1 MRITKSIFLAAFF
14 LAVVQS
20 QQAEQHA
27 NQAAFEA
34 HQQPTTTHQD
44 QRSKSNAEPKQQQQ
58 QQDQR
63 QPLGAPPQE
72 LTPEEFE
79 MAKDGIRQI
88 LGQLPIQHV
97 EPLVN
102 TMEGYCSTFGALCTA
117 ACKERM
123 TDDDDEEE
131 VQGSTR
137 MKGLSLGCADHQAL
151 TIGTAGASCQ
161 CASYDM
167 TDRIN
172 FAIVGGIVTSHR
184 KESGGF
190 GAEGILDAIQFL
202 PAVPTFLS
210 IIHVLQSICYYVS
223 FLDVLATN
231 ANPSSCPANGK
242 AGGILGTIT
251 NLVPGLGGIL
261 SNVPALGGLLGG
273 LLGTGGGSGPA
284 PTPTPT
290 PTPSPTSGGGFG
302 DFFRGIFGGGG
313 STSSTT
319 TPAPTTTTP
328 ISTTTTTTTITTTT
342 TAAGGIWGFFGNIFG
357 GGATTATTTAT
368 KTTIA
373 PTTTATAQVKAP
385 PGATTTPPVA
395 AMDTGGGA
403 KGQTGLPF
411 ATATATTI
419 ISTTASSSSPS
430 PAPTPKKDGT
440 LFGWFPTFGLLSEV
454 NENDSL
460 IDTDDNVD
468 ALGGNDRVSMDVDDD
483 AQNERQLI
491 SNDGRLARIVRV
503 QRRYAEKKSREQ
515 QQQQQEQQGRRDDL

>member
-1 MRITKSIFLAAFF
+1 MRVTKSIFLTTLF

-20 QQAEQHA
+20 QQAEQQA

-34 HQQPTTTHQD
+34 HQQPTTTQQD
-44 QRSKSNAEPKQQQQ
+44 QQSKSNAKLNQQQQ
-58 QQDQR
+58 QQDQQ

-88 LGQLPIQHV
+88 LGQLPIQYV

-102 TMEGYCSTFGALCTA
+102 TMEGYCSTFGAFCTA

-123 TDDDDEEE
+123 TDDEEEE

-137 MKGLSLGCADHQAL
+137 TKALSLGCADPQAL

-184 KESGGF
+184 KKSGDF

-231 ANPSSCPANGK
+231 ANPPSCPANGK
-242 AGGILGTIT
+242 AGGVLGTIT
-251 NLVPGLGGIL
+251 NLVPGLDGIL

-273 LLGTGGGSGPA
+273 LLGTGGGSEPA
-284 PTPTPT
+284 PTPATATPT
-290 PTPSPTSGGGFG
+290 PTSGGGPG

-313 STSSTT
+313 STSSKT

-328 ISTTTTTTTITTTT
+328 ITTTT

-357 GGATTATTTAT
+357 GGTTTATTTAT
-368 KTTIA
+368 KSTIA

-385 PGATTTPPVA
+385 PGATKTLPVA
-395 AMDTGGGA
+395 AVNTGGDA

-411 ATATATTI
+411 ASVTATTI

-430 PAPTPKKDGT
+430 PTPTPKKDGT
-440 LFGWFPTFGLLSEV
+440 LFGWFPTFGLLSEMD
-454 NENDSL
+454 ENGNL
-460 IDTDDNVD
+460 IDTDDDVD
-468 ALGGNDRVSMDVDDD
+468 AVGGKERVMMEVDDD

-503 QRRYAEKKSREQ
+503 QRRYAEKKSRE
-515 QQQQQEQQGRRDDL
+515 